1 DPNAADAVVV
11 AAFGATTE
19 LVQPAGLVFGISQ
32 GDTNNLYVANSPLGE
47 VDKITGATGPTPVL
61 TTFVPAGAGAGAP
74 YVIPGQNPGDPPL
87 TQPYSG
93 LSFPAGLAFGP
104 DGKLYVSDLAA
115 VTNDGNVLRIN
126 SDGSVDSVVFA
137 QMNASQQGT
146 LHEQFPYGLQFDDQG
161 NLLTADLGANQN
173 VPLPGSINEYAPNGA
188 FVKTLVSPA
197 SFPMGIAPGTAILDM
212 PRQTTVYVASD
223 NFGLT
228 GQLTYGATIPASPET
243 GGQQA
248 VFGVN
253 AFSSITAALD
263 AMSTTGTVIVNGGGY
278 VDSPTLIGAE
288 TLRLLGNVTL
298 FDIDTNA
305 GTTVDLQGNT
315 LTMIGKNNGSHTV
328 AGSIKGIGGSLMKV
342 GNDPLTLNGANTY
355 TGPTAVANG
364 ALIVNGSLS
373 ASSTVS
379 ITGNGILGG
388 TGFVGKVI
396 NNGVVNPGSP
406 GAPGILTIAGDLTF
420 GPGTLVLDLAANGSD
435 RVNDTGPT
443 IDITGTTLSLNVGT
457 ITPNEKFTIL
467 VTPGDITGRFANL
480 PTTGSSF
487 TVGSLTFTI
496 NYDAG
501 VGDDATVTLQAS
513 GGNPSLVGT
522 LLNGG
527 INYVNSALATHQHS
541 MVENVVYSFTQAVS
555 LSASNFTLSGI
566 QGTPPSLVPNV
577 SVSGSGMLWTV
588 SFTGAG
594 VNAATNSIADG
605 EFELVLS
612 GVAGMATSTYD
623 FFRLLGDMDGNGT
636 VDTSDFATLVSTFLR
651 ASTDPLYLG
660 ADDFDGDNTI
670 GTSDFAEFTG
680 NFLKTLPAPLPN

>member
-1 DPNAADAVVV
+1 
-11 AAFGATTE
+11 
-19 LVQPAGLVFGISQ
+19 
-32 GDTNNLYVANSPLGE
+32 
-47 VDKITGATGPTPVL
+47 
-61 TTFVPAGAGAGAP
+61 
-74 YVIPGQNPGDPPL
+74 
-87 TQPYSG
+87 
-93 LSFPAGLAFGP
+93 
-104 DGKLYVSDLAA
+104 
-115 VTNDGNVLRIN
+115 
-126 SDGSVDSVVFA
+126 
-137 QMNASQQGT
+137 
-146 LHEQFPYGLQFDDQG
+146 
-161 NLLTADLGANQN
+161 
-173 VPLPGSINEYAPNGA
+173 
-188 FVKTLVSPA
+188 
-197 SFPMGIAPGTAILDM
+197 
-212 PRQTTVYVASD
+212 
-223 NFGLT
+223 
-228 GQLTYGATIPASPET
+228 
-243 GGQQA
+243 
-248 VFGVN
+248 
-253 AFSSITAALD
+253 
-263 AMSTTGTVIVNGGGY
+263 

-660 ADDFDGDNTI
+660 ADDFDGDNTF